1 MAPKYSPGPG
11 YSTPQRPRNLLNKE
25 EASRPSAW
33 APHFPPGLGSIRLP
47 ILTLFR
53 GTYFAD
59 PFVSWQDNQYK
70 PDNHEHGG
78 SGGPSLRGRGKAM
91 TMSLGVPGMTRRQ
104 TAVDLCLQVSSSR
117 NSFSSHNGATVRQGK
132 KKKKKS
138 LFATFLSSPKAQYFN
153 FTTDSILLTWLL
165 SCGRNSSF
173 QAEVDPPTSET
184 KLHPLLG
191 TQMFSAD
198 NLLENFLRERGK
210 RGRGGNSSLFYFPI
224 SCLFLPWVTHLIKW
238 TKCSDLLNVSPAGCS
253 SY

>member
-1 MAPKYSPGPG
+1 MAPKYSPSPG

-132 KKKKKS
+132 KKKKNH
-138 LFATFLSSPKAQYFN
+138 FL
-153 FTTDSILLTWLL
+153 LL
-165 SCGRNSSF
+165 SCHLLKLNISTSQQTASCWLDFCRV
-173 QAEVDPPTSET
+173 AETLPSKQRWTRRHQKPNYI
-184 KLHPLLG
+184 HYWG
-191 TQMFSAD
+191 HRC
-198 NLLENFLRERGK
+198 FLQIIYWRI
-210 RGRGGNSSLFYFPI
+210 F
-224 SCLFLPWVTHLIKW
+224 
-238 TKCSDLLNVSPAGCS
+238 
-253 SY
+253 